1 MWLLPEIRWL
11 LYIPVDVLIGRALL
25 VFINGPFQ
33 ISFICFIFWTVNM
46 QLLQNIANDWMLF
59 LVAALSQ
66 PLPTLLDYY
75 LLAFV
80 FKISMH
86 YAHVGFNGLL
96 FL

>member
-1 MWLLPEIRWL
+1 
-11 LYIPVDVLIGRALL
+11 
-25 VFINGPFQ
+25 
-33 ISFICFIFWTVNM
+33 M
-46 QLLQNIANDWMLF
+46 QLLQNIANGWMLF
-59 LVAALSQ
+59 LVAVLPQ